1 MSDFPADFT
10 LYETVS
16 GQWRKLGLG
25 VSAGTMLIQMSS
37 NVLLSIHVSSKRID
51 LLLKDE
57 SDIFQYAGDFSFES
71 LEETGKLLF
80 HSWSIEHIHLNNDKV
95 LLDNP
100 TNELTNVFIKL
111 SLDKR
116 KETQQ
121 KLLGP

>member
-1 MSDFPADFT
+1 MSNFPDNFVVK
-10 LYETVS
+10 ETVS

-25 VSAGTMLIQMSS
+25 VNSGTMLIQMSDK
-37 NVLLSIHVSSKRID
+37 VLLSIHISSKRID
-51 LLLKDE
+51 LLLKDDK
-57 SDIFQYAGDFSFES
+57 DIFQYAGDFAFEG

-80 HSWSIEHIHLNNDKV
+80 HSWSIEHIHLNNEKL

-116 KETQQ
+116 IETQG
-121 KLLGP
+121 KLLGQ